1 MWTLRALNTD
11 WAWPGHQDQIS
22 AALSVT
28 HSLYVSLWLS
38 LTTISK
44 IIKPVACQY
53 YQSFI
58 INDKY
63 RVFIICGTYLQCILQ
78 CMNPGEWCQYV
89 ETGQLITHM
98 RLDLCPDFV
107 GHQSN
112 TRHLCCWHQIMR
124 IYSSTTTLS
133 IRDYQCCSSVS
144 HSNSWDSQT
153 TISTKHYMSLDC
165 QSQCEGGNFTTLPS
179 EQNCC
184 WKHEDNGNQGS

>member
-1 MWTLRALNTD
+1 MIWTLEMWTLRALNTD

-98 RLDLCPDFV
+98 RVRPVSWFCGSPEQ
-107 GHQSN
+107 HQTPVLLTSDHEN
-112 TRHLCCWHQIMR
+112 IFINNNSLYQR
-124 IYSSTTTLS
+124 LS
-133 IRDYQCCSSVS
+133 VLFFCF
-144 HSNSWDSQT
+144 SQQQLRLT
-153 TISTKHYMSLDC
+153 NNNLH
-165 QSQCEGGNFTTLPS
+165 
-179 EQNCC
+179 
-184 WKHEDNGNQGS
+184 

>member
-38 LTTISK
+38 LTQSAK
-44 IIKPVACQY
+44 LIKTCAEACHY

-63 RVFIICGTYLQCILQ
+63 RVFIICGTYLQCI
-78 CMNPGEWCQYV
+78 MNPGEWCQYV

-112 TRHLCCWHQIMR
+112 TRHLCWHQIMS
-124 IYSSTTTLS
+124 ICSSTTTLS
-133 IRDYQCCSSVS
+133 IRDYQCCSTVS

-153 TISTKHYMSLDC
+153 TISTKHVTGL
-165 QSQCEGGNFTTLPS
+165 S
-179 EQNCC
+179 ESV
-184 WKHEDNGNQGS
+184 WRG